1 MEDTVNVE
9 LEHKAHQGSS
19 NNKEANHTD
28 SHSGDEN
35 DHKEEDKDKEKGP
48 KWWGW
53 QEEFTSFHKGI
64 VSIAKNNKILSFFLI
79 AIPFGIASPNAG
91 WGDIPTFI
99 LTMIAIIPLA
109 KYLGEATEQLAMH
122 TNQTLGGLLNATFGN
137 AVELIVAIIAL
148 KDGLIR
154 VVQTSLLG
162 SILSNLLLVMGM
174 SFFFGGLKYKEQ
186 HFNKTASLT
195 STSLLFMAVMGLVIP
210 AAFIISQAG
219 GADNESKAL
228 NISRIASLLLLAIY
242 ISYLFFQLKTHNHLY
257 EDDGGDQEEEEEMLL
272 SLTGSLVLLA
282 AVTVLVAVLAEYLV
296 DSINSV
302 ASGGTITETFIGIV
316 LLPIVGNAAEHV
328 TAVTVAM
335 KNKMDL
341 SIGVAVGSSIQ
352 IAVLVIP
359 LLVILG
365 WIIGQPMSLY
375 FQTFETVALFIS
387 VIIADV
393 IISDGSSNWLEG
405 TMLMAA
411 YVILA
416 AAFFYHD

>member
-1 MEDTVNVE
+1 
-9 LEHKAHQGSS
+9 
-19 NNKEANHTD
+19 
-28 SHSGDEN
+28 
-35 DHKEEDKDKEKGP
+35 
-48 KWWGW
+48 
-53 QEEFTSFHKGI
+53 
-64 VSIAKNNKILSFFLI
+64 
-79 AIPFGIASPNAG
+79 
-91 WGDIPTFI
+91 
-99 LTMIAIIPLA
+99 
-109 KYLGEATEQLAMH
+109 
-122 TNQTLGGLLNATFGN
+122 
-137 AVELIVAIIAL
+137 VAIIAL

-174 SFFFGGLKYKEQ
+174 SFFFGGIKHKEQ

-219 GADNESKAL
+219 GGDNDSKAL

-242 ISYLFFQLKTHNHLY
+242 ISYLFFQLKTHSYLY
-257 EDDGGDQEEEEEMLL
+257 EDDQESGEGDGPMLL
-272 SLTGSLVLLA
+272 SMTGSIVLLTV
-282 AVTVLVAVLAEYLV
+282 VTVLVAVLAEYLV
-296 DSINSV
+296 DSINQV
-302 ASGGTITETFIGIV
+302 AATGAISTTFIGIV
-316 LLPIVGNAAEHV
+316 LLPIVGNAAEHY

-416 AAFFYHD
+416 AAFYYHQ

>member
-1 MEDTVNVE
+1 
-9 LEHKAHQGSS
+9 
-19 NNKEANHTD
+19 
-28 SHSGDEN
+28 
-35 DHKEEDKDKEKGP
+35 
-48 KWWGW
+48 
-53 QEEFTSFHKGI
+53 
-64 VSIAKNNKILSFFLI
+64 
-79 AIPFGIASPNAG
+79 
-91 WGDIPTFI
+91 
-99 LTMIAIIPLA
+99 
-109 KYLGEATEQLAMH
+109 
-122 TNQTLGGLLNATFGN
+122 
-137 AVELIVAIIAL
+137 LIVAIIAL

-174 SFFFGGLKYKEQ
+174 AFFFGGIKHKEQ

-219 GADNESKAL
+219 GGNNESKAL
-228 NISRIASLLLLAIY
+228 NISRIASVLLLMIY
-242 ISYLFFQLKTHNHLY
+242 ISYLFFQLKTHNYLY
-257 EDDGGDQEEEEEMLL
+257 EDDGGDEGEEGEMLL
-272 SLTGSLVLLA
+272 SLTGSFVLLTV
-282 AVTVLVAVLAEYLV
+282 VTILVAVLAEYLV

-302 ASGGTITETFIGIV
+302 AATGAISTTFIGIV

-328 TAVTVAM
+328 TAVSVAM